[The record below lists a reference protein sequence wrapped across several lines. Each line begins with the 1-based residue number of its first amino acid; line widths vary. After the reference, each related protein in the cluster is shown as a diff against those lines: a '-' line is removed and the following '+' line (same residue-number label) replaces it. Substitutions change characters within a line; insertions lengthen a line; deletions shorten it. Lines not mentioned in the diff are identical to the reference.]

1 MNDSSYDDKTKTHV
15 VLAKGATVAHYK
27 IIEKIGAGGMGEV
40 YLAEDTK
47 LNRKVALK
55 FLSPLL
61 CQDKDCRARFKR
73 EAQAA
78 ARLDH
83 PNVVTIHEV
92 GEFQNRPYFAM
103 QHVTGQ
109 SLKDVVKG
117 NDLSL
122 DRIVDLVIQICEGL
136 SKAHQSDIVHRDV
149 KPSNVVIDADGRPKL
164 LDFGLAAI
172 KDTDQLTKTGSTLG
186 TIGYMS
192 PEQVRGKDTDH
203 RSDLFSLGIVLYEMI
218 AGRLPFKGDTE
229 AATMNSVLN
238 ETPEPLSRYKSGVS
252 DKLQD
257 IVSKLLEKDPSLRY
271 QSAAGVISDLKR
283 LIAPTQSSI
292 AATPARRPSRWPLWT
307 GVGVVAAS
315 MIAVLGWQFLY
326 VEQKPIETEAKK
338 MLAVL
343 PFENLGAPEDE
354 YFADGITDEITSR
367 LGIIKELGVI
377 SRTSAMQYKNT
388 DKGLPEIA
396 RELGVDYILE
406 GTIRW
411 DKISDTSLVRITPQ
425 LIRVSDNTHLW
436 AENYERALIR
446 IFSVQADIAT
456 QIAEAL
462 NIALL
467 EPERQSLLAKPTEN
481 LEAYNYYLRGNDY
494 AFHSLD
500 SKDNLIAIDM
510 YEKAVAL
517 DTGFALAYAKI
528 ARVSNFM
535 YFSGMDK
542 SVSRVAQSKRAI
554 EKALAYGPDLP
565 EVQLALAQYYYHGER
580 DYERALEICEIMRN
594 SLPNS
599 PDLHS
604 MVAFIKRRQGKWQD
618 CIQGLKQAIRL
629 DPRSPSYQYELAGTF
644 GFLRRYREAEYWFDR
659 VIALEPDKAAPYS
672 YKASLFLLRNADT
685 TKAREVLQGAVG
697 MVNQSRLLYSLA
709 RCDVL
714 ERDFESALSRL
725 PAMLAIAQIDSADYY
740 LTKGRIYYFMGE
752 NSLSVTYYDS
762 ARAFLEESVVAMER
776 SVREAFEHCRLGIA
790 YAGLGKKIEAIREGE
805 LGHKLL
811 PLSKD
816 CIFGMDIIE
825 SLAEIYTIVGEHDLA
840 VDQLEILL
848 SNPSDISAP
857 LVRIDPI
864 WDPLRDNPRFQA
876 LIEKYDRESGTGK

>member
-122 DRIVDLVIQICEGL
+122 DRIVDLVVQICEGL

-238 ETPEPLSRYKSGVS
+238 EAPEPLSRYKSGVS

-283 LIAPTQSSI
+283 LAVSDSKKEVL
-292 AATPARRPSRWPLWT
+292 RPS
-307 GVGVVAAS
+307 
-315 MIAVLGWQFLY
+315 I
-326 VEQKPIETEAKK
+326 
-338 MLAVL
+338 AVL
-343 PFENLGAPEDE
+343 PFTNLSTDPDQE
-354 YFADGITDEITSR
+354 YFCDGMAEEIINALTKIDTLR
-367 LGIIKELGVI
+367 VVA
-377 SRTSAMQYKNT
+377 RTSCFAFKGKHEDIRT
-388 DKGLPEIA
+388 IGDKLNVSA
-396 RELGVDYILE
+396 ILE
-406 GTIRW
+406 GSVR
-411 DKISDTSLVRITPQ
+411 KSGNRLRITAQ
-425 LIRVSDNTHLW
+425 LINVADGYHLW
-436 AENYERALIR
+436 SEKYDRNMEDIFAIQDEISLTIVDKLKVKLLKGKRASLTKR
-446 IFSVQADIAT
+446 YTD
-456 QIAEAL
+456 
-462 NIALL
+462 NI
-467 EPERQSLLAKPTEN
+467 
-481 LEAYNYYLRGNDY
+481 EAYNLYLKGRFYWNKRVS
-494 AFHSLD
+494 AEL
-500 SKDNLIAIDM
+500 
-510 YEKAVAL
+510 EKAKDLFEKVLAL
-517 DTGFALAYAKI
+517 DPNYALAYAGLADCFSMLGQNLDIPPRDAFPKAREMALKALSIDGTLAEAHTSLAGVLATYDWNWKEAENEFNKAIELNPNYATAHQWYGLLLIDVGRLDEAINETKKAQELDPLSPILGVASAWTLIAARRYEEAEKI
-528 ARVSNFM
+528 CYQLIDDDSNFM
-535 YFSGMDK
+535 PPHFVLGSIYE
-542 SVSRVAQSKRAI
+542 AT
-554 EKALAYGPDLP
+554 
-565 EVQLALAQYYYHGER
+565 GE
-580 DYERALEICEIMRN
+580 Y
-594 SLPNS
+594 
-599 PDLHS
+599 
-604 MVAFIKRRQGKWQD
+604 
-618 CIQGLKQAIRL
+618 
-629 DPRSPSYQYELAGTF
+629 
-644 GFLRRYREAEYWFDR
+644 
-659 VIALEPDKAAPYS
+659 DKAATKYLKGLS
-672 YKASLFLLRNADT
+672 NFGYFRNDEY
-685 TKAREVLQGAVG
+685 EVL
-697 MVNQSRLLYSLA
+697 SKSLQLSGWKGY
-709 RCDVL
+709 CQKLIDIL
-714 ERDFESALSRL
+714 KQRDPSQA
-725 PAMLAIAQIDSADYY
+725 SADIA
-740 LTKGRIYYFMGE
+740 LNYFRLGE
-752 NSLSVTYYDS
+752 IDL
-762 ARAFLEESVVAMER
+762 
-776 SVREAFEHCRLGIA
+776 AFEWLNKA
-790 YAGLGKKIEAIREGE
+790 YNEKDPNFLFVRGNVHLDTVRSDPRYLSLMKKIG
-805 LGHKLL
+805 
-811 PLSKD
+811 
-816 CIFGMDIIE
+816 
-825 SLAEIYTIVGEHDLA
+825 
-840 VDQLEILL
+840 LE
-848 SNPSDISAP
+848 
-857 LVRIDPI
+857 
-864 WDPLRDNPRFQA
+864 
-876 LIEKYDRESGTGK
+876 

>member
-1 MNDSSYDDKTKTHV
+1 MTNDYSQNDKTQTHI
-15 VLAKGATVAHYK
+15 VLTKGTMVGHYR
-27 IIEKIGAGGMGEV
+27 IVEKIGAGGMGEV

-73 EAQAA
+73 EAQAVA
-78 ARLDH
+78 QLNH
-83 PNVVTIHEV
+83 PNIVTIFEV
-92 GEFQNRPYFAM
+92 GEYQWRPFFAM
-103 QHVTGQ
+103 EYCRGESLRRMLKEFDVTIDKTIE
-109 SLKDVVKG
+109 LA
-117 NDLSL
+117 
-122 DRIVDLVIQICEGL
+122 IEICEGL
-136 SKAHQSDIVHRDV
+136 EKAHREGVIHRDI
-149 KPSNVVIDADGRPKL
+149 KPSNIVIDADGRAKL
-164 LDFGLAAI
+164 LDFGLATI
-172 KDTDQLTKTGSTLG
+172 IGREKLTRTGSTIG

-192 PEQVRGKDTDH
+192 PEQVQAEEADQ
-203 RSDLFSLGIVLYEMI
+203 RSDLFSLGVLLYEMI
-218 AGRLPFKGDTE
+218 AGRTPFKGENE
-229 AATMNSVLN
+229 ASVLN
-238 ETPEPLSRYKSGVS
+238 AILHDTPEPLARYKSNVPEE
-252 DKLQD
+252 LQR
-257 IVSKLLEKDPSLRY
+257 IVSKLLEKDPDFRY
-271 QSAAGVISDLKR
+271 QSAAGLLSDLRKLVMIGKSEVIIKPR
-283 LIAPTQSSI
+283 KDWWN
-292 AATPARRPSRWPLWT
+292 RF
-307 GVGVVAAS
+307 VVTA
-315 MIAVLGWQFLY
+315 AVLVLLVIAGYWLISKFGI
-326 VEQKPIETEAKK
+326 KPSEKDKPQRK

-343 PFENLGAPEDE
+343 PFENLGDPEDE
-354 YFADGITDEITSR
+354 YFADGLTEEITSK
-367 LGIIKELGVI
+367 LGIVSGLGVI

-396 RELGVDYILE
+396 RELGVGYIIE
-406 GTIRW
+406 GTVRW
-411 DKISDTSLVRITPQ
+411 DKTGDTSMVRITPQ
-425 LIRVSDNTHLW
+425 LIKVSDNTHLW

-494 AFHSLD
+494 AFRSMHQ
-500 SKDNLIAIDM
+500 KDDLIAIDM

-517 DTGFALAYAKI
+517 DTGFALAYASI
-528 ARVSNFM
+528 ARINNFM
-535 YFSGMDK
+535 FFSGMDK

-554 EKALAYGPDLP
+554 DKALAYGPDLP

-580 DYERALEICEIMRN
+580 DYERALEICEIVRN

-629 DPRSPSYQYELAGTF
+629 DPRSPIYQWELAGTF
-644 GFLRRYREAEYWFDR
+644 FYLRRYQEAEYWYDR
-659 VIALEPDKAAPYS
+659 LIALEPDKAAPYS
-672 YKASLFLLRNADT
+672 YKALLFLVWNADT
-685 TKAREVLQGAVG
+685 EKAREVLQGAVG
-697 MVNQSRLLYSLA
+697 MVSRSRLLYRLA

-714 ERDFESALSRL
+714 ERDFESALIRL
-725 PAMLAIAQIDSADYY
+725 PAMLAIAEIDSADYY
-740 LTKGRIYYFMGE
+740 LIKGRIYYFMGE

-790 YAGLGKKIEAIREGE
+790 YAGLGKKNEAIREGE

-816 CIFGMDIIE
+816 RIFGMDIIE
-825 SLAEIYTIVGEHDLA
+825 SLAEIYTIVGELDFA
-840 VDQLEILL
+840 IDQLEILL
-848 SNPSDISAP
+848 SNPSMISAP

-864 WDPLRDNPRFQA
+864 WDPLRDHPRFQA
-876 LIEKYDRESGTGK
+876 LLEKYEKEHGI